1 MPAKKTVKGG
11 TSKDILQEFNEFKKT
26 LTNLDKSKPK
36 NSKTKKLVKSP
47 EKIEPVENLIG
58 SISIIVNA
66 DLKKKVEKELKR
78 LSEKNKRTDC
88 EETLN
93 SEEDFITK
101 DPKDMSSNIV
111 NLEEIINSKK
121 DYSTD
126 EDEFSEQDA
135 EETDEEETDDKE
147 DENIIKCDE
156 CKISIVRDSRE
167 HDNMICDTEGIL
179 WFCLDCLE
187 NKQEL
192 MKKHKIVLT
201 GYEEQTQEETIHE
214 ETTQEETTQENSEN
228 EEPEDME
235 IDTEQIFLKGGIEVC
250 LNLQNNVLYQENDE
264 GEYDIIGKAKETKG
278 KKYDFI
284 CQNKKYLIV

>member
-36 NSKTKKLVKSP
+36 NSKTKKLVKSQ

-78 LSEKNKRTDC
+78 LSKTNKQIECD
-88 EETLN
+88 ETLN

-101 DPKDMSSNIV
+101 DPKNMSSNIV

-126 EDEFSEQDA
+126 EDEFSDEDV
-135 EETDEEETDDKE
+135 EETDEEEV
-147 DENIIKCDE
+147 ENIIKCDE
-156 CKISIVRDSRE
+156 CKISIVRDSRD
-167 HDNMICDTEGIL
+167 HDNMIFDTEGRL

-187 NKQEL
+187 NEQEL
-192 MKKHKIVLT
+192 MNKHKIVLM
-201 GYEEQTQEETIHE
+201 GYEEQTQEETTH
-214 ETTQEETTQENSEN
+214 EETTQENSEN
-228 EEPEDME
+228 EESEEDSDME
-235 IDTEQIFLKGGIEVC
+235 IDTEQIFLKGGIEVY
-250 LNLQNNVLYQENDE
+250 LNLQNKVLYKENDE
-264 GEYDIIGKAKETKG
+264 GEYDIYGKAKETKG